1 MSRDQMWV
9 DFIRDNFISRQY
21 FVQVLKWII
30 IVNTISGIITIGV
43 ILFLYK
49 LWKKSSEANVI
60 LYMKNKELTNE
71 KKKSGENGN

>member
-1 MSRDQMWV
+1 MEILNQ
-9 DFIRDNFISRQY
+9 
-21 FVQVLKWII
+21 II
-30 IVNTISGIITIGV
+30 IINAISGIIAIIV

-71 KKKSGENGN
+71 KAEREKSGN